1 MKSGTAFLAG
11 IMTFSPTVVL
21 GVLATD
27 TPESN
32 KDILKINELLA
43 KGANINYVD
52 ESGWTP
58 LMYAADG
65 GHPTIAQH
73 LISKGARKDISGPW
87 GAWKPK
93 NYTPLAIAQYHLD
106 TYTRIGQQDIGQPNI
121 QTQDY
126 INRYTA
132 LVKILG
138 NTR

>member
-1 MKSGTAFLAG
+1 
-11 IMTFSPTVVL
+11 MTFSPITVL

-43 KGANINYVD
+43 KGANINYKD

-58 LMYAADG
+58 LMYAAHG
-65 GHPTIAQH
+65 GHPIIAQH
-73 LISKGARKDISGPW
+73 LISKGAGMDISGPW
-87 GAWKPK
+87 GVFVKK
-93 NYTPLAIAQYHLD
+93 NYTPLEIAQYHLG
-106 TYTRIGQQDIGQPNI
+106 TYTRIGQRGGAQPNP
-121 QTQDY
+121 TEQDY

-132 LVKILG
+132 LVQILG